1 MKKHVHLLSIAIMLI
16 SATLFLSCEK
26 STGPSGGTPSG
37 SGSES
42 GSVKKTED
50 PRSTLNRG
58 ILNLDIPAAFLSKSI
73 TATTISAS
81 NGTKSNVTATAKD
94 RHDIFV
100 SKDNNRATGS
110 YIWSIAQIAHETIES
125 NTWFS
130 FDADGTY
137 IVYDFEE
144 EDWWWGYYYI
154 DSYMEYVIFD
164 AGTDY
169 EEWLSINYIETD
181 GETGESEIYC
191 MLSDGTSIILSSYF
205 VEDWEET
212 TYSATEYEEFL
223 VGKTWVN
230 NFSYVENIEAESNST
245 MANDNYFDL
254 FALDFRANNVV
265 YVYSAEINYGQF
277 SQGTAVVDTG
287 SYSVQNG
294 VLTYVDDEGS
304 VDLVISSTGDFSGN
318 GEEDYFSMGYQ
329 DTDFY
334 LELMFIEQSVFENEF
349 YPIGY

>member
-1 MKKHVHLLSIAIMLI
+1 
-16 SATLFLSCEK
+16 
-26 STGPSGGTPSG
+26 
-37 SGSES
+37 
-42 GSVKKTED
+42 
-50 PRSTLNRG
+50 
-58 ILNLDIPAAFLSKSI
+58 
-73 TATTISAS
+73 
-81 NGTKSNVTATAKD
+81 
-94 RHDIFV
+94 
-100 SKDNNRATGS
+100 
-110 YIWSIAQIAHETIES
+110 
-125 NTWFS
+125 
-130 FDADGTY
+130 
-137 IVYDFEE
+137 
-144 EDWWWGYYYI
+144 
-154 DSYMEYVIFD
+154 
-164 AGTDY
+164 
-169 EEWLSINYIETD
+169 
-181 GETGESEIYC
+181 